1 MRGMCRFLMIT
12 RTYVDSILI
21 TNVGLVWLKVGSDEP
36 AVTSIG
42 RSRIVNITGS
52 TAVVTPMGFS
62 ICLGIYNKNL
72 TVSVA
77 YRPAH
82 FSKEKMQ
89 MFLDLYVEEIKNYQV
104 GPEGS

>member
-1 MRGMCRFLMIT
+1 MIT

-21 TNVGLVWLKVGSDEP
+21 TNVGLVWPKVGSDEP
-36 AVTSIG
+36 AMTNIG
-42 RSRIVNITGS
+42 SSRIVNITGS

-77 YRPAH
+77 YRPAL
-82 FSKEKMQ
+82 FSKGKMQ
-89 MFLDLYVEEIKNYQV
+89 MFLDLYVDEIKTYQA
-104 GPEGS
+104 GGEG